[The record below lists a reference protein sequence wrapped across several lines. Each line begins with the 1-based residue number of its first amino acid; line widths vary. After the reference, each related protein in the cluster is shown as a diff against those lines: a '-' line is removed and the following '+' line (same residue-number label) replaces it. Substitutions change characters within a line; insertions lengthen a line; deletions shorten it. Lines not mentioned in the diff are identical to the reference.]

1 MFTIDGESFPN
12 ICVQNITRGFEINDG
27 KNEGYSISG
36 LHMRDI
42 TGTYMTYTVVLDAS
56 LTSPADYDKLYE
68 ILSSPTEYHTIVFPY
83 GQKTLSFEAEVTQ
96 GADNL
101 VISEPTY
108 NLWQDLSFTF
118 RSRKPVKKP
127 T

>member
-12 ICVQNITRGFEINDG
+12 ISVQNITRVFEIQDG
-27 KNEGYSISG
+27 KNEAYSISG
-36 LHMRDI
+36 EHIRDI
-42 TGTYMTYTVVLDAS
+42 TGTYMTYTLVLDAS

-68 ILSSPTEYHTIVFPY
+68 ILAAPVAYHTVVFPY

-96 GADNL
+96 GSDNL
-101 VISEPTY
+101 IISEPTY

-118 RSRKPVKKP
+118 RSRKPVKKG
-127 T
+127 